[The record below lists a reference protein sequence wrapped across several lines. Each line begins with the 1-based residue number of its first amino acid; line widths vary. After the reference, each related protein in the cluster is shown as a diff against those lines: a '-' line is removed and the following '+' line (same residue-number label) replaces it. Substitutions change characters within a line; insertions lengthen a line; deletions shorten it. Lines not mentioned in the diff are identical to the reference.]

1 MKCPNCGTECSGSF
15 CPNCGSS
22 IPQQT
27 APQDPYGQQPY
38 GQPQYG
44 QQQYGQQQYGQ
55 GYSPMPNPNIK
66 KREIAVCI
74 IFTIIT
80 CGIYAI
86 YWMVKMND
94 DTNLLLQDYGVVNGE
109 ELKSGGTVFLLSLV
123 TCGIYG
129 IYWVYK
135 QGERLD
141 RVRGAKGQTLGNLAT
156 TYLLLDIVISFFSGL
171 GGIVVY
177 AMMQSEINKLNS

>member
-1 MKCPNCGTECSGSF
+1 MKCPNCGSECNGSF
-15 CPNCGSS
+15 CPNCGASV
-22 IPQQT
+22 PQQS
-27 APQDPYGQQPY
+27 APDSFGQQPY

-44 QQQYGQQQYGQ
+44 QAPYNQS
-55 GYSPMPNPNIK
+55 YSPMPNPNIK
-66 KREIAVCI
+66 KREIALCI
-74 IFTIIT
+74 IFTVIT

-86 YWMVKMND
+86 YWMIKLND
-94 DTNLLLQDYGVVNGE
+94 DTNLLLQDHGVVNGE
-109 ELKSGGTVFLLSLV
+109 ELKSGGMVFLLTIV

-141 RVRGAKGQTLGNLAT
+141 RVRAAKGRPQGNLAT
-156 TYLLLDIVISFFSGL
+156 TYLLIDIVVSFFSGL

-177 AMMQSEINKLNS
+177 AMMQNEINQLNS